1 MSIPSRQIG
10 WGTKANLLW
19 QISKQLEQLIGVTS
33 KAIPTTTTS
42 TSTSTSTSTTT
53 STTTAVPVLRI
64 LFNDIANANILV
76 GDASSVS
83 DWNTFFDL
91 PINGSPFT
99 LVTIIGNEVFLY
111 GGSGITIKTSL
122 FYNNIDILTIYDT
135 NSIIRINSAAF
146 SYAENLVVADFP
158 NITLT
163 EASVFDSAYSL
174 TTFNAPQLI
183 VVGTQMFNG
192 GPIQTINFP
201 SAIVIESSAFLFT
214 YELTSISIP
223 SCLTLGSTVG
233 DNQVFGGITG
243 NTITLTVPAALMTC
257 NGGLPD
263 GDIQYLQANNTVT
276 IVTV

>member
-10 WGTKANLLW
+10 WSNESNLLW

-33 KAIPTTTTS
+33 KAIPTT

-99 LVTIIGNEVFLY
+99 LVTVVGNEVFLY
-111 GGSGITIKTSL
+111 GGSGITLKENL
-122 FYNNIDILTIYDT
+122 FFENINILTIYDT
-135 NSIIRINSAAF
+135 TSVIAINNNYVF
-146 SYAENLVVADFP
+146 GNAENLVVADFP
-158 NITLT
+158 NVTTLGYGT
-163 EASVFDSAYSL
+163 FESAYSL
-174 TTFNAPQLI
+174 VTANFPKVTSITGADIFS
-183 VVGTQMFNG
+183 G

-201 SAIVIESSAFLFT
+201 MLSTIADNAFRSAYDV
-214 YELTSISIP
+214 TSISIP

-233 DNQVFGGITG
+233 DNSVFGGLTG